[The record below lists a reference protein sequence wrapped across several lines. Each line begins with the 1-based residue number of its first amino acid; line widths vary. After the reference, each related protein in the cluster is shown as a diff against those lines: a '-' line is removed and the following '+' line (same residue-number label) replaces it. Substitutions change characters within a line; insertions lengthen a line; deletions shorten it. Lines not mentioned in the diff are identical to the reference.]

1 MFGLGTS
8 TTTDTEAGVR
18 RLGEAQAQED
28 IGGGRCV
35 EMLPCPLSRRVAV
48 TVPAWEAFPEVNRVV
63 AGRLLALLVERMVR
77 AASGGI
83 EGERGEHRDDAARG
97 AG

>member
-1 MFGLGTS
+1 M
-8 TTTDTEAGVR
+8 
-18 RLGEAQAQED
+18 
-28 IGGGRCV
+28 

-97 AG
+97 SGLKGKAQPWAS